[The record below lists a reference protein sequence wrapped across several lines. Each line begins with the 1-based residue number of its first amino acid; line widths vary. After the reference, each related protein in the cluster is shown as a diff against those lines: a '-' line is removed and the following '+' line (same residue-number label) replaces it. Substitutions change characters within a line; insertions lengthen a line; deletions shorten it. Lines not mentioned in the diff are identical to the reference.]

1 MRTCI
6 ARAYGCTYL
15 YVDPHIHRSE
25 VLSKYVPYG
34 GEGDGKN
41 ATPLQKVNWF
51 DRFVAVKE
59 VFEVG
64 KSALFRDYRDVHLFT
79 GGFTL

>member
-1 MRTCI
+1 MQNKKASPNGDTF
-6 ARAYGCTYL
+6 YFG
-15 YVDPHIHRSE
+15 
-25 VLSKYVPYG
+25 G

-41 ATPLQKVNWF
+41 ATPLQRANWF

-59 VFEVG
+59 VFEVS
-64 KSALFRDYRDVHLFT
+64 KAELFKGYKEERILP